1 MNNNFTLCE
10 LWAIAKRRKIKGYTK
25 YRKSELAELLGINV
39 SEGNGKQTEG
49 ETLTPPKIL
58 PLREVTGTSTSKPE
72 KQHEMKQTRNWLD
85 LPSDLMV
92 NILSRVGA
100 IEILWNVQ
108 IVCPEW
114 HKICKDPRVWRV
126 IYIHSY
132 FYSGHRP
139 YTWPSC
145 LPSSGS
151 SWEATVEVCKQAVD
165 RSEGQLVYISMVEL
179 CDDELL
185 QYVADR
191 SSELRGLEIAYTYN
205 GRLALA
211 TALKKLKKLEELS
224 LFNGTILQKDIE
236 ALGCYCPMLKTL
248 KLNDC
253 DNPDL
258 TDYELAMA
266 IVENLPQLR
275 HLELTWHFLC
285 DSMLRTILDG
295 CRYLQVL
302 DLRMCG
308 PFVLE
313 GELKQRCLE
322 QIRSLKLPTDPLKT
336 DPYSENDTIV
346 DLESYNIWG

>member
-1 MNNNFTLCE
+1 MDDNSFTLRE
-10 LWAIAKRRKIKGYTK
+10 LRAIARRRKIKGYTK
-25 YRKSELAELLGINV
+25 YCKSELAELLGINL

-58 PLREVTGTSTSKPE
+58 PLPEVTGTSTSKPE

-85 LPSDLMV
+85 LPSDIMV
-92 NILSRVGA
+92 NILSRVGV

-108 IVCPEW
+108 IV
-114 HKICKDPRVWRV
+114 
-126 IYIHSY
+126 
-132 FYSGHRP
+132 P

-151 SWEATVEVCKQAVD
+151 SSKATVEVCKQAVD
-165 RSEGQLVYISMVEL
+165 RSEGQLVDISMINF

-191 SSELRGLEIAYTYN
+191 SSELRRIEIAYTYY
-205 GRLALA
+205 GGLA

-224 LFNGTILQKDIE
+224 LFKGTILQKDIE

-253 DNPDL
+253 GNPDL
-258 TDYELAMA
+258 TGDDELAMA
-266 IVENLPQLR
+266 IVENLPELR
-275 HLELTWHFLC
+275 HLELTWCILC
-285 DSMLRTILDG
+285 DSMLRAILDG
-295 CRYLQVL
+295 FRHLQVL

-322 QIRSLKLPTDPLKT
+322 QIRSLKLPADPLKT
-336 DPYSENDTIV
+336 DPYSDNDTIA
-346 DLESYNIWG
+346 DLESW